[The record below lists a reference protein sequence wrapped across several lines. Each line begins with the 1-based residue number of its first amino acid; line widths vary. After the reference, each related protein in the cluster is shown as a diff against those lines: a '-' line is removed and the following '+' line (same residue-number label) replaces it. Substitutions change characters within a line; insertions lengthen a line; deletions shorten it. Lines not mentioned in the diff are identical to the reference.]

1 MLGRGRDAGPDSG
14 AVAHWLGA
22 RNVIFDTVAST
33 TGTAAKCGD
42 RVREMRRQRGA
53 RGECVD
59 RSAAKTCNGTS
70 RVVFAFPAA
79 MRDPGPIRY
88 RESRGSADT
97 VRGKDMSKLTNLC
110 MAAGLAI
117 FLLAGCVTGGGLIRD
132 ADVQS
137 TPLHGAALSGDVAA
151 IRNLLAGGADV
162 NARDEGRVTPL
173 HQAVLFGNI
182 ASVQALLAGSA
193 DVNARAEDGVT
204 PLHIAATRKWVL
216 DTLEADAKGGH
227 DELSRVWSKAM
238 GLDTLGEADREG
250 LVAILKS
257 GADDRTDTVHAL
269 LVGGANVNA
278 RAKDGSTPL
287 HGAAASG
294 DAAAIRAL
302 LAGGADV
309 DARGKDGFT
318 PLHGAAASGDAAA
331 IRALLTGGANVDA
344 RAKDGSTPLHQAA
357 RFGEMASVRA
367 LLAGGAD
374 ADAHTKDG
382 LTPLHFATMSGD
394 AATIIHALLAGGA
407 DVNARGEDGFT
418 PLHMAATKK
427 LLLAALEADAKGS
440 RDKLLKTFGMAGF
453 DALAETDREIAET
466 DREIAVAL
474 LKGGADD
481 RADAVRALLASGANV
496 NARNDDKVT
505 PLHCAAMSG
514 DAAAVKALLD
524 AGGDPNAVAF
534 GCGPMDLAR
543 LRMENTET
551 SIAPF
556 RDSIKALR
564 AAGAR
569 PREGCR
575 F

>member
-1 MLGRGRDAGPDSG
+1 M
-14 AVAHWLGA
+14 
-22 RNVIFDTVAST
+22 
-33 TGTAAKCGD
+33 
-42 RVREMRRQRGA
+42 
-53 RGECVD
+53 
-59 RSAAKTCNGTS
+59 
-70 RVVFAFPAA
+70 
-79 MRDPGPIRY
+79 
-88 RESRGSADT
+88 
-97 VRGKDMSKLTNLC
+97 GKPTNLRV
-110 MAAGLAI
+110 AAGLAI
-117 FLLAGCVTGGGLIRD
+117 FLLAGCVAGGGPIHD
-132 ADVQS
+132 ANVQS
-137 TPLHGAALSGDVAA
+137 TPLHEAALSGDVAA
-151 IRNLLAGGADV
+151 IRSLLAGGA
-162 NARDEGRVTPL
+162 N
-173 HQAVLFGNI
+173 
-182 ASVQALLAGSA
+182 
-193 DVNARAEDGVT
+193 VNARAEDGVT
-204 PLHIAATRKWVL
+204 PLHIAAMRKRVL

-287 HGAAASG
+287 HVAAASG

-302 LAGGADV
+302 LAGGADIN
-309 DARGKDGFT
+309 ARGKDGFT
-318 PLHGAAASGDAAA
+318 PLHGAAASGDVAA

-374 ADAHTKDG
+374 ADARTKDG

-394 AATIIHALLAGGA
+394 AATIIRALIAGGA
-407 DVNARGEDGFT
+407 SVDARDKAGLT
-418 PLHMAATKK
+418 PLHRAAAKK
-427 LLLAALEADAKGS
+427 LILAALEADAKGS
-440 RDKLLKTFGMAGF
+440 RDKLLKMMMMGTAGF
-453 DALAETDREIAET
+453 DTLAETDREMFAAI
-466 DREIAVAL
+466 

-496 NARNDDKVT
+496 NARDDGRVT
-505 PLHCAAMSG
+505 PLHYAAMSG

-524 AGGDPNAVAF
+524 AGGGPNAVAF
-534 GCGPMDLAR
+534 GCGPMDVAR
-543 LRMENTET
+543 VRMENTET

-556 RDSIKALR
+556 RDSIAALR
-564 AAGAR
+564 AAGGQ
-569 PREGCR
+569 PRKGCR